1 MGAPCGCGRR
11 RMSRSLKTRRNE
23 SIEGA
28 EAERVGANM
37 IDIFSIVQD
46 LEEGNGED
54 PSCWIHSSFDARQN
68 SKAIPSIISLT
79 TSSLCA
85 SLRSSCSQILR
96 IEIPLALSK
105 RPMARALA
113 LFPSIFDFQYRQ
125 FVFGSRRHLGHPCQK
140 HPSTNTAKRR
150 SENQKSGWPATACGC
165 ICHPLIPRRTRAN
178 LSRRSVER
186 FPLDRTFDISA
197 LRSRLVSVSI
207 CAKVESK

>member
-1 MGAPCGCGRR
+1 MGVRFDCGRR
-11 RMSRSLKTRRNE
+11 SMSTDLKARRNE
-23 SIEGA
+23 SIEKAGG
-28 EAERVGANM
+28 ERAAASM
-37 IDIFSIVQD
+37 IDISFTVRD
-46 LEEGNGED
+46 FRYGED
-54 PSCWIHSSFDARQN
+54 APCWIHSRFDARQN

-105 RPMARALA
+105 RLMARALA

-197 LRSRLVSVSI
+197 LRSRFVSVSI